1 MSNVLNF
8 VKEVLIEELENYE
21 SESIYGCDL
30 AFTLLEKYNVDGSY
44 TYSTYES
51 IQWIQENFTSIA
63 EFIEEFDPE
72 SNGISLNNPFTDPEI
87 FQVQIMLY
95 ASDQIMSK
103 SQYVNDNWN
112 NEIELTQEVIN
123 IITNELNNISEL

>member
-8 VKEVLIEELENYE
+8 VKEVLIEELGNYE
-21 SESIYGCDL
+21 GESIYGADL
-30 AFTLLEKYNVDGSY
+30 AYTLLSEYNVNGSY
-44 TYSTYES
+44 TCNSYES
-51 IQWIQENFTSIA
+51 IQWIQENFPSIA

-72 SNGISLNNPFTDPEI
+72 SNGISLNNPFTNPEI

-95 ASDQIMSK
+95 ASELIMSE

-112 NEIELTQEVIN
+112 NEIELTQEVID
-123 IITNELNNISEL
+123 IIVNELNNITEI